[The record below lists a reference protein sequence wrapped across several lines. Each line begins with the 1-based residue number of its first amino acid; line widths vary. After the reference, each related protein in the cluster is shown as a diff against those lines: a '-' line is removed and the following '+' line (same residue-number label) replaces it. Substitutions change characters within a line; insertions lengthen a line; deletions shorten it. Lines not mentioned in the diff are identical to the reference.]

1 MTALRGDLLEVAED
15 TGTYRFS
22 RLRKISLVERA
33 AVAVLMW
40 PLRYGE
46 Q

>member
-1 MTALRGDLLEVAED
+1 MTALRGDLLAVAED
-15 TGTYRFS
+15 TGTCRFS
-22 RLRKISLVERA
+22 RLRKTSLVERA